1 MSAWQTARA
10 LGRRASWLTWY
21 TSRSPHHVRST
32 WWQARSLSVYHLRR
46 VDTVKF
52 HTKRLPL
59 NSRSSTPHMNTE
71 AMPPPSLR
79 ARGCPAPAAAA
90 QQARLQ
96 RPQRLGS
103 RSRLLLAAGGVKPS
117 PKLVS
122 HRASWPASRGMPWD
136 WAPASQRLRLAHR
149 SPVSTPPARWQR
161 RASCAKLRQASPRR
175 SRGPGSPGR

>member
-79 ARGCPAPAAAA
+79 AWGCPAPAAAA
-90 QQARLQ
+90 QQARLE

-103 RSRLLLAAGGVKPS
+103 RSRLLLAAGGQAFPQTRLSPCVLASVPRHALGLGARQPTAAAGTQKPS
-117 PKLVS
+117 V
-122 HRASWPASRGMPWD
+122 H
-136 WAPASQRLRLAHR
+136 
-149 SPVSTPPARWQR
+149 PARSL
-161 RASCAKLRQASPRR
+161 AAPSKLR
-175 SRGPGSPGR
+175 